1 MVVVAKMHPEDSDDL
16 YALRLK
22 LAGLRTISRRT
33 LKELAASVSLSDK
46 VFGECE
52 RGRNGLLTMHNV
64 QLWAKSLGL
73 TLNYK
78 FPGMHMPYPTKEMET
93 LDAMIA
99 QGGGNVDLWD
109 RQLFIAILR
118 QMRKQRSH
126 PAELL
131 GQALGITGKSVVKW
145 ELAAT
150 DLELS
155 RAYAYVREI
164 GGRVTFSAHVRPGQP
179 KSPGLTSAP

>member
-1 MVVVAKMHPEDSDDL
+1 MVVVKMHPEDEDDL
-16 YALRLK
+16 YNLRLK
-22 LAGLRTISRRT
+22 LAGVRTVTRRT
-33 LKELAASVSLSDK
+33 LADLGASVYVSDK

-52 RGRNGLLTMHNV
+52 RGKLGSLTMHNV
-64 QLWAKSLGL
+64 QLWAKSLGM

-78 FPGMHMPYPTKEMET
+78 FPGMQMPYPTKEMEA

-99 QGGGNVDLWD
+99 QGGGSVDLWD
-109 RQLFIAILR
+109 RQLFISILR
-118 QMRKQRSH
+118 QLRVQRKH
-126 PAELL
+126 PPALL

-150 DLELS
+150 DLDLT

-164 GGRVTFSAHVRPGQP
+164 GGRVTFSAI
-179 KSPGLTSAP
+179 

>member
-1 MVVVAKMHPEDSDDL
+1 MVVVKMHPEDEDDL
-16 YALRLK
+16 YDLRLR

-33 LKELAASVSLSDK
+33 LADLGKAVFVSDK

-52 RGRNGLLTMHNV
+52 RGRQGSLTMHNV

-78 FPGMHMPYPTKEMET
+78 FHGVEMPYPTKETTT

-99 QGGGNVDLWD
+99 QGGGNVDAWD
-109 RQLFIAILR
+109 RQLFVAILR
-118 QMRKQRSH
+118 QLRIQRKH
-126 PAELL
+126 PSALL

-145 ELAAT
+145 ELTAT
-150 DLELS
+150 DFELA

-164 GGRVTFSAHVRPGQP
+164 GGRVKFSAN
-179 KSPGLTSAP
+179 